1 MIYVRFYGRKETK
14 RKMSEVFEIRF
25 DFVEK
30 WGRFAKPEYLQIYLY
45 ILSQYKKTGKM
56 PKPAAV
62 AKKLEKELDT
72 IEAALEFWATAG
84 EMVETDGGFVFAE
97 DAPKPKLKA
106 KTESIEKDTA
116 SKFRTRPSYASAEI
130 DAAASVNKE
139 VDYLFREAERI
150 LEKILSPSDFEMLYS
165 FVDWLGLPVEV
176 VIMLLRFAAGRGKT
190 GKRYL
195 ETVAIDWAD
204 KGIDTYESAEEYIR
218 EIEVKL
224 SNEGKVRGILGIYD
238 RALTQTEKKYIKLW
252 TFEKNVPTELVA
264 EAYDRTVAATGKLS
278 WAYMNKILMSW
289 VEEGISTV
297 DGVREKEA
305 LFKLKSAP
313 TKEKSGGKKSK
324 FDNYTDTNKPD
335 YSDFA
340 EKILE
345 DMLEG

>member
-1 MIYVRFYGRKETK
+1 
-14 RKMSEVFEIRF
+14 MSQGFEIKF

-45 ILSQYKKTGKM
+45 ILSHFKKTGKM
-56 PKPAAV
+56 LKCAEV
-62 AKKLEKELDT
+62 AKKLDT
-72 IEAALEFWATAG
+72 DIDTVNAALDFWVTAD
-84 EMVETDGGFVFAE
+84 EMVEADGGFEFAG
-97 DAPKPKLKA
+97 DSPKTLKKA
-106 KTESIEKDTA
+106 EKTKTESDAA
-116 SKFRTRPSYASAEI
+116 SKFRVKPSYDSAEI
-130 DAAASVNKE
+130 DAAASVNKSI
-139 VDYLFREAERI
+139 DYLFREAERI
-150 LEKILSPSDFEMLYS
+150 LGKILSPSDFEMLYS

-176 VIMLLRFAAGRGKT
+176 VIMLLRFAVSRGKT

-195 ETVAIDWAD
+195 ETVAIDWTD
-204 KGIDTYESAEEYIR
+204 KGIDTYESAEEYIK
-218 EIEVKL
+218 EIELKL

-252 TFEKNVPTELVA
+252 TFEKNSPSELVA

-297 DGVREKEA
+297 DGVREREA

-313 TKEKSGGKKSK
+313 TKTKTGGKKSK

>member
-1 MIYVRFYGRKETK
+1 
-14 RKMSEVFEIRF
+14 MSEVFEIRF
-25 DFVEK
+25 DFAEK
-30 WGRFAKPEYLQIYLY
+30 WVRHAKPEYLQIYIY
-45 ILSQYKKTGKM
+45 ILSQYKKSGKM
-56 PKPAAV
+56 PKPQV
-62 AKKLEKELDT
+62 LAKKLEKELDT
-72 IEAALEFWATAG
+72 IEAALEFWVLVG
-84 EMVETDGGFVFAE
+84 EMVETDSGFAFADGTE
-97 DAPKPKLKA
+97 ATKPKK
-106 KTESIEKDTA
+106 KPEDIEKDTA
-116 SKFRTRPSYASAEI
+116 SRFRARPSYASAEI

-218 EIEVKL
+218 EIELKL
-224 SNEGKVRGILGIYD
+224 SNEGKVRNILGIYD

-264 EAYDRTVAATGKLS
+264 EAYGRTVAATGKLS

-289 VEEGISTV
+289 IEEGISTV
-297 DGVREKEA
+297 DGIREKEA

-313 TKEKSGGKKSK
+313 TKEKTGGKKSK

>member
-1 MIYVRFYGRKETK
+1 
-14 RKMSEVFEIRF
+14 MSQGFEIKF
-25 DFVEK
+25 DFMEK

-45 ILSQYKKTGKM
+45 ILSHFKKTGKM
-56 PKPAAV
+56 LKCAEV
-62 AKKLEKELDT
+62 AKKLDT
-72 IEAALEFWATAG
+72 DTDTVNAALDFWVTAD
-84 EMVETDGGFVFAE
+84 EMVETDGGFEFADDE
-97 DAPKPKLKA
+97 TKILKKSERKRAENTAAGKLRIK
-106 KTESIEKDTA
+106 
-116 SKFRTRPSYASAEI
+116 PSYASAEI
-130 DAAASVNKE
+130 DAAASVNKSI
-139 VDYLFREAERI
+139 DYMFHEAEKI
-150 LEKILSPSDFEMLYS
+150 LGKILSPSDFEMLYS

-176 VIMLLRFAAGRGKT
+176 VIMLLRFAVNHGKT

-204 KGIDTYESAEEYIR
+204 KGIDTYESAEEYIKETELR
-218 EIEVKL
+218 L
-224 SNEGKVRGILGIYD
+224 SNEGKIRGILGIYD
-238 RALTQTEKKYIKLW
+238 RALTQTEKKYIKMW
-252 TFEKNVPTELVA
+252 TFEKNIPSELVA

-289 VEEGISTV
+289 LEDGVFTV
-297 DGVREKEA
+297 NDVREKEA

-313 TKEKSGGKKSK
+313 TKAKTGVKKSK